1 MPDTLSSNSEKAG
14 LPPGSLIHIGEV
26 RDAEPRITVVDYT
39 KDAVEEHVVQSVEQI
54 AKFKDTKSITW
65 VNIEGLKN
73 VELVEAIGRY
83 FNIHPLVLEDILNT
97 RQRPKLEEHDNYLFI
112 VLKGLALQRNHF
124 SVEYEQ
130 ISILVLDYFVF
141 TFKEKRD
148 ELFAPILRRLK
159 DSKGRFR
166 SQGADYLT
174 YVILDTVVDSYFSL
188 QDSFDE
194 ILDSLEDELLS
205 NPTKK
210 LLEMIQRAKREL
222 IFVRR
227 SVSPLRE
234 VLNTLLRSE
243 SALIDEHTQVYF
255 RDVYDHAIRISEAV
269 ESYRDIL
276 GGLLDIYISSVSN
289 KMNEIMKVLT
299 VFASI
304 FIPLTFIAG
313 IYGMNFEYMP
323 ELKWRWAYPVLWA
336 VFVAIPIVL
345 LVYFK
350 RKKWL

>member
-1 MPDTLSSNSEKAG
+1 MSEAFSSDSEKAG
-14 LPPGSLIHIGEV
+14 LPPGSLVHIGEV
-26 RDAEPRITVVDYT
+26 PDAEPRITVFDYT
-39 KDAVEEHVVQSVEQI
+39 KDTVEEHVVQSVEQI
-54 AKFKDTKSITW
+54 VQFKDTKSITW

-73 VELVEAIGRY
+73 VELVEAIGTY
-83 FNIHPLVLEDILNT
+83 FDIHPLVLEDILNA
-97 RQRPKLEEHDNYLFI
+97 RQRPKLEEHDNYLYI
-112 VLKGLALQRNHF
+112 VLKGLTLQRNHV

-130 ISILVLDYFVF
+130 ISILVLENFVF

-194 ILDSLEDELLS
+194 ILDSLEDKLLS
-205 NPTKK
+205 NPTTK
-210 LLEMIQRAKREL
+210 LLETIQRAKREL

-243 SALIDEHTQVYF
+243 TALIDERTQVYF
-255 RDVYDHAIRISEAV
+255 RDVYDHVIRISEAV
-269 ESYRDIL
+269 ETYRDIL

-336 VFVAIPIVL
+336 VFVAIPVVL